1 MGGPRDFSGRHAT
14 RMAESR
20 ADVELS
26 QTPTSTAGAASSALC
41 GQLGRLRLA
50 ARWLLLGQRLAA
62 ILAATL
68 AGLIALALIDF
79 VLRSPGWVRG
89 ALLGGAVAVVAWMF
103 WRRVFLV
110 LRFRPALSEF
120 ALRLEGLDQDGA
132 AGARGVLA
140 SGVQFAQDQAVG
152 GLGRGPAHPLV
163 TRALESLQKLG
174 GWRVLKPGATLAAL
188 GALAGVL
195 LVVASLFAAQPRLAQ
210 TGASRVLAP
219 WSDAQWPKRTDIEDA
234 TLAEFHPLGAALP
247 LRAVLLSS
255 TRAADET
262 RVEAVYRLIDAA
274 GQTGPERRL
283 LLTSQDRT
291 MAVPGIE
298 DATGTLFERLLEPTV
313 LVEAGSSAGAAVPA
327 AIEYSLVSSDD
338 ETPKRRVT
346 LVQPP
351 RVVAARATVTPPAY
365 VPVVLD
371 AAGKVSPA
379 APVELGAGTDER
391 AALPGVLVGSR
402 VTLSITL
409 NKNVPPPALDPSARR
424 AWLAGALGEQFA
436 SLVADKPAANLSMA
450 VAGAEWALAWTVR
463 DSVRLPVRPTD
474 SFGLGPDAEATFRVE
489 ARTDRPPEA
498 SVLKPSDDGEVL
510 PSAVV
515 EVVAEGRD
523 DLALVGVRAEFQ
535 MARRVGGSESGAI
548 EPAADWTSAADA
560 ALEQP
565 GQRTLRATARID
577 LDQLKA
583 KPGEELWLSALATD
597 AYELDGARHAAVR
610 STVRKIRIISTDQ
623 LVEQV
628 WQDLG
633 SLRRSAIRLSE
644 QQAALHDSV
653 RAGRDPGA
661 TARDQAGVS
670 ESAARQEQSVER
682 LRERLAR
689 NNLGEHELSR
699 VLDDAKALLQQTR
712 AASENAGRDLREAQQ
727 AAARE
732 DEPAQAK
739 SRESAERAQED
750 AQKSL
755 EQLAQLLDRGQD
767 TWSARRALERLIAD
781 QKAVRDE
788 SAQAGRETTGKQV
801 SELTPA
807 EQQKIAEIGDKQEEL
822 SRKADEAIRDLQQRA
837 EKLKATDPETAA
849 AMREAAQRG
858 QRQQVPEEL
867 QKAAKDVRENKQ
879 QSANQRQDKAVKEL
893 QQILEQM
900 EKSSRG
906 RDEVLKRELQSLIE
920 SLDAL
925 IARQQNELAL
935 LVGVEPQGLA
945 AVLGAALDG
954 AMIQLRTNTLAV
966 AEQARAAGR
975 QTKAIAE
982 LVTEAAD
989 AQAAAIVALRAE
1001 PLDLATAKASEE
1013 RSLERLLSAKEK
1025 AAEAQKQAQ
1034 ERSVRAQRADLRRAY
1049 RELLDQQTDLRVRAR
1064 EAAAMEAGRRQ
1075 RAAARELFEGQD
1087 GVRKRASELAAN
1099 TPEIGESVMFKFAH
1113 ERLDEAVSAAAAGLG
1128 EGEAT
1133 PQVIARQS
1141 TAIRVLSGILEA
1153 FADAQQAQDEFREAP
1168 EGQEQQ
1174 QGGGGG
1180 GQAQKLIPPAAELKN
1195 LRQTQA
1201 EALTLTREASEAT
1214 DAAVAQASAA
1224 EAGKLQSAL
1233 VEKAKQILENL
1244 MKQQQNAPKTAPAG
1258 GAG

>member
-1 MGGPRDFSGRHAT
+1 MGD
-14 RMAESR
+14 SR
-20 ADVELS
+20 ADVESS
-26 QTPTSTAGAASSALC
+26 QSPGATAGGASAALC

-50 ARWLLLGQRLAA
+50 ARWLLLAQRLAA

-68 AGLIALALIDF
+68 AGLVALALIDF

-89 ALLGGAVAVVAWMF
+89 ALLGGAVAVVAWLF
-103 WRRVFLV
+103 WRRVYLV

-120 ALRLEGLDQDGA
+120 ALRLEGLDQDGR

-140 SGVQFAQDQAVG
+140 SGVQFAQDQAMG

-163 TRALESLQKLG
+163 TRAMESLEKLG
-174 GWRVLKPGATLAAL
+174 GWRVLKPAGTLGAL

-195 LVVASLFAAQPRLAQ
+195 LVVASLFAAQPKLAR
-210 TGASRVLAP
+210 TGAWRVLVP
-219 WSDAQWPKRTDIEDA
+219 WSDAQWPRRTDIEDA
-234 TLAEFHPLGAALP
+234 TLVEFHPLGAALP

-255 TRAADET
+255 TRAAEET
-262 RVEAVYRLIDAA
+262 HVEAVYRLIDAA
-274 GQTGPERRL
+274 GQPGPERRVM
-283 LLTSQDRT
+283 LTSQDRSV
-291 MAVPGIE
+291 AVPGIE
-298 DATGTLFERLLEPTV
+298 GATGTLFERLVEPAA
-313 LVEAGSSAGAAVPA
+313 LVEAGSAGAAGGAAAPT
-327 AIEYSLVSSDD
+327 AIEYSLASSDD
-338 ETPKRRVT
+338 ATPKRRVA
-346 LVQPP
+346 LVEPP
-351 RVVAARATVTPPAY
+351 RVVAALATVTPPAY
-365 VPVVLD
+365 APAVLD
-371 AAGKVSPA
+371 AAGQATHSA
-379 APVELGAGTDER
+379 AVELGTGTDER
-391 AALPGVLVGSR
+391 AALAGVLVGSR
-402 VTLSITL
+402 VALSITL
-409 NKNVPPPALDPSARR
+409 NKEVPPPALEPAARR

-436 SLVADKPAANLSMA
+436 SLVSDKAAANLSVA

-474 SFGLGPDAEATFRVE
+474 RYGLGPDAEATFRVE

-498 SVLKPSDDGEVL
+498 SVLKPADDGEVL

-535 MARRVGGSESGAI
+535 MARRVGGSESGAV

-560 ALEQP
+560 APEQA
-565 GQRTLRATARID
+565 GLKTLRATAKID

-583 KPGEELWLSALATD
+583 KPGEELWLSAVATD
-597 AYELDGARHAAVR
+597 AYELDGERHAAVR

-633 SLRRSAIRLSE
+633 SVRRSAIRLSE
-644 QQAALHDSV
+644 QQSALHDSV
-653 RAGRDPGA
+653 RAGRDAGA

-682 LRERLAR
+682 LRERLAK

-712 AASENAGRDLREAQQ
+712 AASENAGRELREAQQ
-727 AAARE
+727 AAARK
-732 DEPAQAK
+732 DEAAQAE

-755 EQLAQLLDRGQD
+755 EQLAELLDRGQD

-837 EKLKATDPETAA
+837 EKLKATDPEAAA

-893 QQILEQM
+893 EQILEQM

-925 IARQQNELAL
+925 IARQQNELAM
-935 LVGVEPQGLA
+935 LVGVEPRGPA

-989 AQAAAIVALRAE
+989 AQAAAVVALRAE
-1001 PLDLATAKASEE
+1001 PVEVAAAKASEE
-1013 RSLERLLSAKEK
+1013 RSLERLLAAKEK

-1049 RELLDQQTDLRVRAR
+1049 RELLDQQTDLRVRTR

-1075 RAAARELFEGQD
+1075 RAASRELFEGQD
-1087 GVRKRASELAAN
+1087 AVRKRASELAAN

-1133 PQVIARQS
+1133 PLVVARQS

-1180 GQAQKLIPPAAELKN
+1180 SQAQKLIPPAAELKN

-1214 DAAVAQASAA
+1214 DAAVAKASAA
-1224 EAGKLQSAL
+1224 EAAKLQSAL

-1244 MKQQQNAPKTAPAG
+1244 KKQQQNAPKAAPAG